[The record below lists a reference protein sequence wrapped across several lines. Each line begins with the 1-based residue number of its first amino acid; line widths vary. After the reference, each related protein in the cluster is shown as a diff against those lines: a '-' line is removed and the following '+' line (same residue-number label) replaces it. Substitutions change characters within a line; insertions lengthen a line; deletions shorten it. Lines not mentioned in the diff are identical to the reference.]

1 MSKIK
6 ELVEEVKASFKDGF
20 KNASV
25 YTYRTRTI
33 GNSYSVCDDFTQA
46 QLMAIWKTCKQVGMK
61 VEVNR

>member
-1 MSKIK
+1 
-6 ELVEEVKASFKDGF
+6 VTEVSVTKAVNNG
-20 KNASV
+20 
-25 YTYRTRTI
+25 TI